1 MILPDEVTQWG
12 DLDGDGYGDNPV
24 GLDYDEF
31 PFDPTQSSDLDAD
44 GYGDNLGGTR
54 GDACITTPGTS
65 TEDRFGCIDS
75 DGDGWSDA
83 GDGFPQDGL
92 RWLDTDNDGYEDS
105 AGCLPLRSLS
115 QHLDSDG
122 DGFGDNSF
130 GSNADRI
137 PKWMLHTMVRHRR
150 RWIRGQSSW
159 RQLRCLPRRTK
170 PMVTTATTTAVAT
183 TLWTKSRLLPE
194 RSTQCKDE
202 DGDGFGDNQS
212 GNNPDPSCL
221 IGITTVTM
229 TASMCC
235 QIALTWRP

>member
-83 GDGFPQDGL
+83 GDGFPTRWPQVVGHRQ
-92 RWLDTDNDGYEDS
+92 RWLRRQR
-105 AGCLPLRSLS
+105 GCLPLRPVSK
-115 QHLDSDG
+115 H
-122 DGFGDNSF
+122 GFG
-130 GSNADRI
+130 
-137 PKWMLHTMVRHRR
+137 W
-150 RWIRGQSSW
+150 
-159 RQLRCLPRRTK
+159 
-170 PMVTTATTTAVAT
+170 
-183 TLWTKSRLLPE
+183 
-194 RSTQCKDE
+194 
-202 DGDGFGDNQS
+202 
-212 GNNPDPSCL
+212 
-221 IGITTVTM
+221 
-229 TASMCC
+229 
-235 QIALTWRP
+235 